1 MLDCTLELQVWR
13 PGCYK
18 PLNSLNFV
26 FSQSL
31 YLAELSVQ
39 TAAGGWLAVPCTRA
53 VRVIARG
60 GQDMCVCVCERER
73 EREYLLSWL
82 CFPRNTP
89 HTHCPSFCPLV
100 FQDWKSSLWGLAMDL
115 GLPFRKTNTKQE
127 THPLLIPSHK
137 HRPPSSSCFW
147 LLSAAYRW
155 LFYTSR
161 LLFLE
166 IMVLIC

>member
-60 GQDMCVCVCERER
+60 GQDMCVCVRERER
-73 EREYLLSWL
+73 ERESISSRGSA
-82 CFPRNTP
+82 FPGTP
-89 HTHCPSFCPLV
+89 PPHIAPVSVLWSF
-100 FQDWKSSLWGLAMDL
+100 
-115 GLPFRKTNTKQE
+115 
-127 THPLLIPSHK
+127 
-137 HRPPSSSCFW
+137 
-147 LLSAAYRW
+147 
-155 LFYTSR
+155 
-161 LLFLE
+161 
-166 IMVLIC
+166 